1 MGTGEQGFSAGIPR
15 SSCCGMGN
23 TAGELRTSC
32 KPEPF
37 PKPSSWQRSHPTPA
51 VSTAE
56 PREHTWKEHS
66 RSSSSSPCHQ
76 QWLLLLSQSG
86 PWGWLGAVLLPAQ
99 PGMLPARLQPC
110 QPPFLQGPGSE
121 LWSSCQFLPWAGRWA
136 ACSQARVFKSLTIKL
151 HLPGMGKGPRVFL
164 PAFHP
169 LLQHCEAGRAV
180 GMALWGGAEGSDP
193 PHPLSP
199 VAS

>member
-1 MGTGEQGFSAGIPR
+1 MGTGEQGFSAGILR

-121 LWSSCQFLPWAGRWA
+121 LWSSCQFLPRAGRWA
-136 ACSQARVFKSLTIKL
+136 ASVAENEYLN
-151 HLPGMGKGPRVFL
+151 HLPSSCTSLGWERHPACPFLLSIPFCSTVRQAEQWGWLFGGGRGK
-164 PAFHP
+164 
-169 LLQHCEAGRAV
+169 
-180 GMALWGGAEGSDP
+180 
-193 PHPLSP
+193 
-199 VAS
+199 